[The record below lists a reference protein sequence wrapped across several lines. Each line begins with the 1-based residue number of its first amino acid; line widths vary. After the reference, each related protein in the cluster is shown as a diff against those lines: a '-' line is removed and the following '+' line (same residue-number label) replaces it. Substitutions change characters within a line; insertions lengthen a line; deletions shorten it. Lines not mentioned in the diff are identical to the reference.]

1 MTPSEMHA
9 EIVTQFV
16 AAGHPDARTVTYTPP
31 GGDAVTCQVMFTSP
45 SHLSGDSAAPIMAQ
59 QQIVRLL
66 RSQVPSPVQGAVIT
80 LTSGDQ
86 WRLVDPLDESPDS
99 STVWS
104 VTRVRS

>member
-31 GGDAVTCQVMFTSP
+31 GGDAVTCQVMFISP

-66 RSQVPSPVQGAVIT
+66 RAQVPAPLQGAVIT
-80 LTSGDQ
+80 LAGGDQ
-86 WRLVDPLDESPDS
+86 WRLVDPLDESPEG

-104 VTRVRS
+104 VIRVRA